1 METILLA
8 LGLVLIIEGLVITL
22 APRYL
27 EQVLQVL
34 LSVSADQR
42 RLIGLLAL
50 ALGGVLATLAQIFSY

>member
-27 EQVLQVL
+27 EQVLRL
-34 LSVSADQR
+34 LLTLRADQR
-42 RLIGLLAL
+42 RMIGLLAL
-50 ALGGVLATLAQIFSY
+50 ALGGVLVTLAKIITA

>member
-1 METILLA
+1 MGTILLA

-27 EQVLQVL
+27 EQVLRL
-34 LSVSADQR
+34 LLTLGDDQR

-50 ALGGVLATLAQIFSY
+50 ALGGVLVTLAQIFAS

>member
-27 EQVLQVL
+27 EQVLRL
-34 LSVSADQR
+34 L
-42 RLIGLLAL
+42 LT
-50 ALGGVLATLAQIFSY
+50 LGG

>member
-50 ALGGVLATLAQIFSY
+50 ALGGVLATLAQIFSS

>member
-27 EQVLQVL
+27 EQVLRL
-34 LSVSADQR
+34 LLTLADDQR

-50 ALGGVLATLAQIFSY
+50 ALGGVLVTLAQLLVP